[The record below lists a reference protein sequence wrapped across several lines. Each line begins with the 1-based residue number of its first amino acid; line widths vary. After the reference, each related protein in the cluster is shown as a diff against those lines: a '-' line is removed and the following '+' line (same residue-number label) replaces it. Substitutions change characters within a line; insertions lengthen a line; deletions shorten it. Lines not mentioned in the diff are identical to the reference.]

1 MIKYRTFRNND
12 PPALAEI
19 WRSHPPLRALVQ
31 PMTAALL
38 EQYVFA
44 KPYFD
49 ALGFFVAVED
59 DRAIGFAHAGFMPND
74 DGDELSTDEG
84 VVSLIMVVPHT
95 QRSEIAKRLLRRC
108 EEYLKQKGAHKVYAG
123 GASGVGPFYLGLY
136 GGCLLPG
143 ILSSDRTSIE
153 QFEQSG
159 FVACRERA
167 ILHRQ
172 LTGFRPLVDR
182 QQMQLRRGYNVEAEF
197 DPKSDTWWNACTF
210 GQTDQTC
217 FHVIPRDG
225 SKAVGRVNIWDMEPM
240 SGCWGVQAVG
250 ILELEIRQDVR
261 RQGLATFLLGE
272 AIRQLQT
279 QRTNLIEAQVAVS
292 DTAAIGLFRKL
303 GFEEVE
309 RGVVFEKKLD
319 RGKKIESDE

>member
-1 MIKYRTFRNND
+1 MIQYRSFRNSD

-19 WRSHPPLRALVQ
+19 WRSHPPLRALAQ

-49 ALGFFVAVED
+49 AAGFIVAEEEG
-59 DRAIGFAHAGFMPND
+59 RAIGFAHAGFMPDENGND
-74 DGDELSTDEG
+74 LSTDEG
-84 VVSLIMVVPHT
+84 VVSLMMVVPHT
-95 QRSEIAKRLLRRC
+95 ERSGIAKGLLRQC
-108 EEYLKQKGAHKVYAG
+108 ELYLKAKGATKVYAG

-143 ILSSDRTSIE
+143 ILNSDRTATE

-159 FVACRERA
+159 FISSRERV

-172 LTGFRPLVDR
+172 LTGFRPVVDR
-182 QQMQLRRGYNVEAEF
+182 KQMQLRRGYNVEAEF
-197 DPKSDTWWNACTF
+197 DPKSQTWWEACTV

-225 SKAVGRVNIWDMEPM
+225 SESAGHVNVWDMEPM

-250 ILELEIRQDVR
+250 ILDLEIHEDLR

-272 AIRQLQT
+272 AIRQLQA
-279 QRTNLIEAQVAVS
+279 QRTNLIEAQISVTDSAAV
-292 DTAAIGLFRKL
+292 GLFRKL

-309 RGVVFEKKLD
+309 RGVVMEKAID
-319 RGKKIESDE
+319 